1 MILHYFMKKENK
13 DKKNAN
19 RIYISL
25 INLIKEIFDNKDLM
39 IKRDFNSSFELSAI
53 LLSTLF
59 FIFKNKFN
67 NKHINQYLMDLF
79 IADLDLS
86 LRELGISDMSIGK
99 YVKSYVK
106 KLYYRM
112 FKIEKIIENKN
123 FEEFE
128 KYIENINIH
137 YNLNSI
143 SNLSKLLFLTINNL
157 LKIPKSEQLSEFTLL
172 NLSN

>member
-106 KLYYRM
+106 KLY
-112 FKIEKIIENKN
+112 F
-123 FEEFE
+123 
-128 KYIENINIH
+128 
-137 YNLNSI
+137 
-143 SNLSKLLFLTINNL
+143 
-157 LKIPKSEQLSEFTLL
+157 
-172 NLSN
+172 